1 MKPRSSKN
9 NRRRSKEPSQSASR
23 QPALWSRSL
32 RAVGFGIGTVIC
44 VMVLLGASGQNEDQE
59 TENRKKIEA
68 MTPAERA
75 QLKRNYEKFQKLSAK
90 EKQRFR
96 ELHSATRSQP
106 ELNRVMRSYC
116 DWVKTLTPWEQEDLR
131 NETDPKERLKLI
143 RKFRSQ
149 QIDPKR
155 RSDLRSYIAMSKFL
169 NLDSRDPRRMGL
181 MWVQPPP
188 PELFEEVIGII
199 DQNLTGAEKKPKV
212 KKQSTDFA
220 YSVAVLERTLRL
232 KHQKGDSGGVEWSH
246 PEVLNQIHQ
255 LFEAH
260 HYSIRDPKLQHGF
273 KLQLRGN
280 RNDLRKTQVSLF
292 LIRGLTDQLFSL
304 VKQELTQHNPADE
317 ELHKFFEN
325 LDAKSKDSLMKY
337 PPDEMQEK
345 LKYMFLQKHFSEE
358 IRKKLNR
365 QLVEFKNLR
374 AQLFRGI
381 DLKPFMFESRI
392 RHGVKGHVPDTKDGR
407 NKGPK
412 GGGDRTFRG
421 RKPERRPGVQRRDRP
436 DA

>member
-9 NRRRSKEPSQSASR
+9 NQRRSKEPSQSASR

-44 VMVLLGASGQNEDQE
+44 VMVLLGASGQNQDQE

-149 QIDPKR
+149 QIDPRR
-155 RSDLRSYIAMSKFL
+155 RSDFRSYIAMSKFL

-188 PELFEEVIGII
+188 PELFKEVIGII
-199 DQNLTGAEKKPKV
+199 GQNLIGAEKKPKV
-212 KKQSTDFA
+212 KKKSTDFA
-220 YSVAVLERTLRL
+220 YSVAVLERALRL
-232 KHQKGDSGGVEWSH
+232 KNRKGDSGGVEWSR
-246 PEVLNQIHQ
+246 PEVLSQIHQ

-304 VKQELTQHNPADE
+304 VKQELAQHNPADE
-317 ELHKFFEN
+317 ELHKFFET
-325 LDAKSKDSLMKY
+325 LDTKSKDSLMKY
-337 PPDEMQEK
+337 PPDEMQEN
-345 LKYMFLQKHFSEE
+345 LKYMFLQKHLSEE
-358 IRKKLNR
+358 IRKKLNP

-381 DLKPFMFESRI
+381 DLKPFMFENRT
-392 RHGVKGHVPDTKDGR
+392 RHGMKGHAPDTKDGR

-412 GGGDRTFRG
+412 GGGDRNFRG